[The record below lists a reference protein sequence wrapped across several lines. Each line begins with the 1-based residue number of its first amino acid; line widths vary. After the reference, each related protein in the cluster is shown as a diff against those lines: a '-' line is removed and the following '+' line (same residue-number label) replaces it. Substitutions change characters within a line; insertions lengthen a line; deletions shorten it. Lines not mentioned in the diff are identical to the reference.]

1 MVTELADGVHDLEL
15 PLETDDGTRV
25 FHAVA
30 IETAHG
36 VVLVDA
42 GLPDQADDVRAALD
56 DIGHAVTDISVLLF
70 THQDGDHVGAA
81 AELLAETDAVT
92 MAHGGDVPA
101 IDGREE
107 PLKGGGERYPPVDV
121 AVELVEGVT
130 LSTHAGPV
138 EVVETP
144 GHTPGHVSLHVP
156 DADLLLAADALI
168 GGEDGIEG
176 PNERVTPDMET
187 AYESVEHLAE
197 YEYGRVLCYH
207 GGLVEATEEDVAAL
221 AP

>member
-1 MVTELADGVHDLEL
+1 MVTELATGVYDLEL
-15 PLETDDGTRV
+15 PLTTDDGTRV

-30 IETAHG
+30 IETDHG

-42 GLPDQADDVRAALD
+42 GLPNQSDDVRAALD
-56 DIGHAVTDISVLLF
+56 ELGHDVDDVSILLF

-81 AELLAETDAVT
+81 ADLLADTDAVT
-92 MAHGGDVPA
+92 MAHGSDVPA
-101 IDGREE
+101 IDGRQE
-107 PLKGGGERYPPVDV
+107 PIKGGGERYPPVDV

-130 LSTHAGPV
+130 FTASAGPV

-156 DADLLLAADALI
+156 DADLLLAGDALI
-168 GGEDGIEG
+168 GGENGVEG
-176 PNERVTPDMET
+176 PNERVTPDLER
-187 AYESVEHLAE
+187 AYESVTHLAE
-197 YEYGRVLCYH
+197 YEYDRVLCYH

-221 AP
+221 DP